1 MRLAVLYVLI
11 ALIAMA
17 ANIGMQ
23 EFVVR
28 IYRGPL
34 QLVLSVAVGTGVGL
48 IAKYALDKRFI
59 FRFRSRDNLHE
70 ARTFGLYTLMGLGT
84 TIVFWSFEFGFQY
97 AFQTKEL
104 RYLGAV
110 IGLTI
115 GYWAKYLLDKHFVFR
130 VTAA

>member
-1 MRLAVLYVLI
+1 MRLAILYALI

-17 ANIGMQ
+17 ANIGAQ
-23 EFVVR
+23 EVVVR
-28 IYRGPL
+28 AYRGPL
-34 QLVLSVAVGTGVGL
+34 QLVLSVAVGTAVGL
-48 IAKYALDKRFI
+48 VAKYTLDKRFI
-59 FRFRSRDNLHE
+59 FGFRSRDNLHE

-97 AFQTKEL
+97 AFQTKDL

-130 VTAA
+130 APAT

>member
-1 MRLAVLYVLI
+1 MRLATLYALI

-17 ANIGMQ
+17 ANIGTQ
-23 EFVVR
+23 EAVIR
-28 IYRGPL
+28 AYHGPL
-34 QLVLSVAVGTGVGL
+34 QLVLSVVVGTAVGLVS
-48 IAKYALDKRFI
+48 KYVLDRRFV
-59 FRFRSRDNLHE
+59 FGFSSRDNLHE

-84 TIVFWSFEFGFQY
+84 TIVFWGFEFGFQY

-130 VTAA
+130 ASAT

>member
-1 MRLAVLYVLI
+1 MRLAILYALI

-23 EFVVR
+23 EVVVR
-28 IYRGPL
+28 AYRGPL
-34 QLVLSVAVGTGVGL
+34 QLVLSVAAGTGFGL
-48 IAKYALDKRFI
+48 VVKYALDKRFI
-59 FRFRSRDNLHE
+59 FRFRSLDNLHE
-70 ARTFGLYTLMGLGT
+70 ARTFALYTLMGLGT
-84 TIVFWSFEFGFQY
+84 TLVFWSFEFGFQY

-115 GYWAKYLLDKHFVFR
+115 GYWAKYQLDKHFVFR
-130 VTAA
+130 VRAA

>member
-1 MRLAVLYVLI
+1 MRLATLYALV
-11 ALIAMA
+11 ALIAMV
-17 ANIGMQ
+17 ANIGTQ
-23 EFVVR
+23 EVVIR
-28 IYRGPL
+28 AYHGPL
-34 QLVLSVAVGTGVGL
+34 QLVLSVVVGTAVGLVS
-48 IAKYALDKRFI
+48 KYVLDRRFI
-59 FRFRSRDNLHE
+59 FGFRSRDNLHE

-115 GYWAKYLLDKHFVFR
+115 GYWVKYQLDKHFVFR
-130 VTAA
+130 ASAT